1 MLRRFLARRA
11 LKAFAARYDYDVSY
25 MEHMLRVSPA
35 AFSGFAGLTRLAR
48 HREAAPR
55 EAFYAAKLVGALAE
69 DCGPCVQL
77 VVRMAQEAGVADT
90 QIEAVLTR
98 ERDSMTADTRLGF
111 RFADAVAKRA
121 PEATAA
127 REAVRRRWGEAGM
140 IDLVLAL
147 QIGRIFPMVKAG
159 LGFAETC
166 QRVSLGARQV
176 EVAGVAGEAA

>member
-25 MEHMLRVSPA
+25 MEHMLQVSPA
-35 AFSGFAGLTRLAR
+35 AFFRFAGLTRLAR
-48 HREAAPR
+48 HREAAPK

-77 VVRMAQEAGVADT
+77 AVRMAQEAGVAEA
-90 QIEAVLTR
+90 QIEAILTR
-98 ERDSMTADTRLGF
+98 ERGSMTPDTRLGF
-111 RFADAVAKRA
+111 RFAEAIVGRRR
-121 PEATAA
+121 EATAA
-127 REAVRRRWGEAGM
+127 REVVRRRWGEAGM

-147 QIGRIFPMVKAG
+147 QLGRIFPMVKAG

-166 QRVSLGARQV
+166 LRVSLGARRI
-176 EVAGVAGEAA
+176 EVAREAA